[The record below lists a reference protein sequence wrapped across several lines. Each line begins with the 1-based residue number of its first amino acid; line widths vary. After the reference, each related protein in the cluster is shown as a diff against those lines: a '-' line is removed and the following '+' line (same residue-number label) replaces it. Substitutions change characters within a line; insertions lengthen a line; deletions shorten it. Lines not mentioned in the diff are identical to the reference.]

1 MTAFYEDLLRSADRD
16 VCPGAGRCVSVHG
29 DEPED
34 ELKSLEEHASAI
46 IALRRRGIDHG
57 SLAEFDPLDPDAPD
71 SPSPAG
77 AGSLELQLE
86 ARWQS
91 ARPIVVHD
99 LIPALEP
106 AVEDE
111 RQAWFEQLGAREG
124 LGDWL
129 DGRQAAL
136 SPEFL
141 VGAESGRFSDPQRDI
156 AKRTVEAA
164 PRRSEPAPRTGPPWA
179 KVAALST
186 HRSDASLRLRL
197 GFGEEGPDDA
207 SADPARLR
215 QVRRLAEALLP
226 DSAAVHAHP
235 QLAALLTPWLG
246 AEPLYS
252 QHLAYWNAPGGGAL
266 FHHDAFGPSAEGG
279 QRGVLY
285 VQRSGWT
292 AWLALSIDDLA
303 HRVME
308 FVEYLAEDDLA
319 ALRAALLPEPGL
331 FEQVQRWCAPGRFA
345 RLRRELGLP
354 GQGALGALV
363 NCGPEFTGLL
373 ADAGHAYVLGPG
385 DGILLPNHGLTK
397 TCMHSVFCAGPEVA
411 YSLSM
416 GLFSSADAP
425 ATAGPGGQRGTGR
438 GPSRS
443 RGARRRRSGGGSRRR
458 RR

>member
-16 VCPGAGRCVSVHG
+16 LCPGAGRCVSVHG
-29 DEPED
+29 DEPEE
-34 ELKSLEEHASAI
+34 ELASLEEHASAI
-46 IALRRRGIDHG
+46 VALRRRGIDHG
-57 SLAEFDPLDPDAPD
+57 SLAEFDPQDPEGTEAAAT
-71 SPSPAG
+71 AG
-77 AGSLELQLE
+77 APSLDLQLE

-91 ARPIVVHD
+91 AKPIVIHD
-99 LIPALEP
+99 LLPALDPTIES
-106 AVEDE
+106 E
-111 RQAWFEQLGAREG
+111 RQAWFEQLAAREG
-124 LGDWL
+124 LRDWL
-129 DGRQAAL
+129 DGRQDAL

-141 VGAESGRFSDPQRDI
+141 VGAESGRLSDPQRDI
-156 AKRTVEAA
+156 AKRMIEAA
-164 PRRSEPAPRTGPPWA
+164 PRRGEPASRSGPPWA

-186 HRSDASLRLRL
+186 HRADASLRLRL

-207 SADPARLR
+207 NADPTRLR

-226 DSAAVHAHP
+226 DTAAIHAHP

-252 QHLAYWNAPGGGAL
+252 QHLAYWNAPSGGAL

-308 FVEYLAEDDLA
+308 FVEYLAEDDFA
-319 ALRAALLPEPGL
+319 ALRAGLLPKPGA

-354 GQGALGALV
+354 GQGALAALV

-385 DGILLPNHGLTK
+385 DGILLPNHGVTK

-416 GLFSSADAP
+416 GLFSSEVTP
-425 ATAGPGGQRGTGR
+425 PLAGRNGQQGSRR
-438 GPSRS
+438 GPSRAH
-443 RGARRRRSGGGSRRR
+443 GTRRRRSRRR
-458 RR
+458 RP